1 MIGIPGVMI
10 LGSLPDRP
18 ADDGSAERGAAMR
31 LVLSFLCDE
40 QGPAAV
46 EYAVMLA
53 LILAVIIGSIVT
65 VGQGTGGM
73 WSANGSAMQAVG
85 FGS

>member
-1 MIGIPGVMI
+1 MQH
-10 LGSLPDRP
+10 LLRFLLDDR
-18 ADDGSAERGAAMR
+18 ATT
-31 LVLSFLCDE
+31 
-40 QGPAAV
+40 AV

-53 LILAVIIGSIVT
+53 LILIVLIGSVVT

-73 WSANGSAMQAVG
+73 WSGTNSSLQSVG

>member
-1 MIGIPGVMI
+1 MRWV
-10 LGSLPDRP
+10 LRLLR
-18 ADDGSAERGAAMR
+18 DDEAT
-31 LVLSFLCDE
+31 
-40 QGPAAV
+40 AAV

-65 VGQGTGGM
+65 VGQGSGGM
-73 WSANGSAMQAVG
+73 WSSNGSALQSVG

>member
-1 MIGIPGVMI
+1 MRHI
-10 LGSLPDRP
+10 LK
-18 ADDGSAERGAAMR
+18 
-31 LVLSFLCDE
+31 FLCDE
-40 QGPAAV
+40 QAATAV

-53 LILAVIIGSIVT
+53 LILVVMIGSIVT

-73 WSANGSAMQAVG
+73 WSNNGAALQSVG

>member
-1 MIGIPGVMI
+1 MKQF
-10 LGSLPDRP
+10 LKFLSD
-18 ADDGSAERGAAMR
+18 ERGTT
-31 LVLSFLCDE
+31 
-40 QGPAAV
+40 AV

-53 LILAVIIGSIVT
+53 LILVVLIGSVIT

-73 WSANGSAMQAVG
+73 WSGNSAAFNSVG